1 MSCPACD
8 EVPKSHATITCDN
21 GHVQCVKC
29 MIGRIRAQ
37 YHLVNGAVFTHKDKS
52 RNPQCCFTCRVT
64 IGDDQCP
71 KSFSKLLMM
80 SQSIEIGRTM
90 GLGKN
95 RIREGIHE
103 GNYIYGQITGEGN
116 ISVAELCEQD
126 KNM

>member
-37 YHLVNGAVFTHKDKS
+37 YSLVDGITVFNDESK
-52 RNPQCCFTCRVT
+52 NPQCCFTCRVP
-64 IGDDQCP
+64 IGDDQMP
-71 KSFSKLLMM
+71 KSYSKLLLM
-80 SQSIEIGRTM
+80 SQNIEMGKKIG
-90 GLGKN
+90 LKKDA
-95 RIREGIHE
+95 IREVLKE
-103 GNYIYGQITGEGN
+103 GFNVYAAYTGRGN
-116 ISVAELCEQD
+116 ISIAELCEED